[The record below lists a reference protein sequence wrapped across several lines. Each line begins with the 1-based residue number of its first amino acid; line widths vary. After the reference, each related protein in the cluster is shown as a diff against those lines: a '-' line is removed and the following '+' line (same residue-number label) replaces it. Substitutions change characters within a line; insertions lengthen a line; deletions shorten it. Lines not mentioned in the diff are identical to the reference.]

1 MYSYIEMYRLVG
13 WKILNNTMQVSN
25 IYLNVIYRDSLKSEG
40 KYFALYIMKR
50 HLEAMSVVN
59 VVSWRSSIIRNI
71 IAADHIQ
78 TIGYNRA
85 HNIIISF
92 NLLSSNTLIIH
103 AKTYWGEKTLK
114 SIVVLNNKEIYWE
127 HKSIPQ
133 CISYDHFSK
142 IVSRLLW

>member
-1 MYSYIEMYRLVG
+1 
-13 WKILNNTMQVSN
+13 
-25 IYLNVIYRDSLKSEG
+25 
-40 KYFALYIMKR
+40 
-50 HLEAMSVVN
+50 MSVVN

-103 AKTYWGEKTLK
+103 AKTYWSEKTLK
-114 SIVVLNNKEIYWE
+114 STVVLNNKEIYWE
-127 HKSIPQ
+127 LKSIPH
-133 CISYDHFSK
+133 CISYDHFSR
-142 IVSRLLW
+142 IVSPFMIEFMFENVIWCRIFYLKAFSDFVILKGIELVSFTQKKECTR